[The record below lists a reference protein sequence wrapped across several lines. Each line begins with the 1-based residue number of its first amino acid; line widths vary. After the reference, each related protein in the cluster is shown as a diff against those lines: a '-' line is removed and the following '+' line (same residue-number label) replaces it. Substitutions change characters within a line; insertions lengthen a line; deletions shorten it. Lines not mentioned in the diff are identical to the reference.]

1 VRVIAIDGPAGAGKS
16 TVAAALARR
25 LGVARLDTGAMYRA
39 VAFAALREGID
50 PGDGVRLG
58 ALARALDLEVGE
70 RVTVDGV
77 DATAAI
83 RGPEVTAVVSAVSVH
98 PEVRAEL
105 VRRQRVWAEA
115 HDGGVVEG
123 RDIGSVV
130 FPNAEVKVFLT
141 AAEAERARRR
151 VVQDDLD
158 GDHAAVASDLARRDR
173 IDSTRPASPLA
184 VAQGALVMDT
194 TGRSVD
200 DVVEEVME
208 VLARL

>member
-1 VRVIAIDGPAGAGKS
+1 
-16 TVAAALARR
+16 
-25 LGVARLDTGAMYRA
+25 M
-39 VAFAALREGID
+39 
-50 PGDGVRLG
+50 
-58 ALARALDLEVGE
+58 
-70 RVTVDGV
+70 

-105 VRRQRVWAEA
+105 VRRQRIWAEA

>member
-1 VRVIAIDGPAGAGKS
+1 
-16 TVAAALARR
+16 
-25 LGVARLDTGAMYRA
+25 M
-39 VAFAALREGID
+39 
-50 PGDGVRLG
+50 
-58 ALARALDLEVGE
+58 
-70 RVTVDGV
+70 
-77 DATAAI
+77 
-83 RGPEVTAVVSAVSVH
+83 SAVSVH

-105 VRRQRVWAEA
+105 VRRQRAWAEA
-115 HDGGVVEG
+115 HGGGVVEG

-130 FPNAEVKVFLT
+130 FPNAEAKVFLT

-151 VVQDDLD
+151 VVQDDCD

-184 VAQGALVMDT
+184 VAQGALVIDT